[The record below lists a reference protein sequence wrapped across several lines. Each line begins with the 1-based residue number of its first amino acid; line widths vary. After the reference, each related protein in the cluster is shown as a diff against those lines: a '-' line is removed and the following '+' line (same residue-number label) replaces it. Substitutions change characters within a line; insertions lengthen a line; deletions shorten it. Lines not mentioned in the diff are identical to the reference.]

1 MQSAECNTQE
11 GDLVAKTMTQVDLE
25 ALDRLEQKVRL
36 LVAEMGKL
44 RTEHAKQ
51 VEENRRLAG
60 ELDDA
65 VARLADAE
73 AGAVE
78 VAALRQERDQVR
90 NRVAGILE
98 QLEGLDI

>member
-1 MQSAECNTQE
+1 
-11 GDLVAKTMTQVDLE
+11 VAKTLTPGDLE

-44 RTEHAKQ
+44 RAEHARQ
-51 VEENRRLAG
+51 LEDNRRLTG
-60 ELDDA
+60 ELDAA

-73 AGAVE
+73 AGAAE
-78 VAALRQERDQVR
+78 MAALRQERDQVR
-90 NRVAGILE
+90 GRVADILE

>member
-1 MQSAECNTQE
+1 MP
-11 GDLVAKTMTQVDLE
+11 KTMTPGDLE

-44 RTEHAKQ
+44 RAEHAKQ
-51 VEENRRLAG
+51 GEENRRLTT

-73 AGAVE
+73 AGTVE
-78 VAALRQERDQVR
+78 MAALRQERDQVR
-90 NRVAGILE
+90 TRVADILE